1 MRLTFLAEHSV
12 DEYPDVM
19 DNSTHKPDIF
29 EGPDE
34 GGMNARLN
42 WLRAGVLG
50 ANDGIV
56 SIAALL
62 VGVAAATTE
71 LSVIVLAAIASV
83 AAGAL
88 SMGVGEFVS
97 VSAQRD
103 AEEAMLSRER
113 IWQKARPA
121 WELEQ
126 LVRLHM
132 ETGMS
137 ESTARLAA
145 KEQMD
150 KDPLGAHARMHLG
163 VDPDE
168 LTNPWAAGF
177 ASIVAFTIGG
187 LTPLL
192 TATVP
197 PASLRVPLT
206 FAMVLVALAITGYA
220 SARIAKSPATRAVLR
235 NILGG
240 ALAMTIT
247 YGIGLL
253 VGTSVV

>member
-1 MRLTFLAEHSV
+1 
-12 DEYPDVM
+12 M
-19 DNSTHKPDIF
+19 DSSTHKPDIF

-34 GGMNARLN
+34 EAMNSRLN

-62 VGVAAATTE
+62 VGVAAATTDIK
-71 LSVIVLAAIASV
+71 VIVLAAVASV
-83 AAGAL
+83 VAGAL

-103 AEEAMLSRER
+103 AEEALISRER

-126 LVRLHM
+126 LVRLNM

-137 ESTARLAA
+137 EATARDAA
-145 KEQMD
+145 KEQME
-150 KDPLGAHARMHLG
+150 KDPVGIHARMHLG
-163 VDPDE
+163 IDPDD
-168 LTNPWAAGF
+168 LTNPWAAGI
-177 ASIVAFTIGG
+177 ASIIAFTIGG
-187 LTPLL
+187 ITPLL
-192 TATVP
+192 TTTLP
-197 PASLRVPLT
+197 PASVRIPLT
-206 FAMVLVALAITGYA
+206 FAMVLVGLAITGYI
-220 SARIAKSPATRAVLR
+220 SARIAKSPPSRAVIR
-235 NILGG
+235 NVIGG
-240 ALAMTIT
+240 ALAMAIT

-253 VGTSVV
+253 VGGPV

>member
-1 MRLTFLAEHSV
+1 MSS
-12 DEYPDVM
+12 D
-19 DNSTHKPDIF
+19 THRPNIF
-29 EGPDE
+29 AGPDE
-34 GGMNARLN
+34 EAMSSRLN

-62 VGVAAATTE
+62 VGVAAATTD
-71 LSVIVLAAIASV
+71 LSIIILTAIASIV
-83 AAGAL
+83 AGAL

-103 AEEAMLSRER
+103 AEEALLDRER
-113 IWQKARPA
+113 IWQKARPH

-132 ETGMS
+132 DTGMS
-137 ESTARLAA
+137 EATARAA
-145 KEQMD
+145 ATEQMA
-150 KDPLGAHARMHLG
+150 KDPLNVHARMHLG
-163 VDPDE
+163 IDPDD

-192 TATVP
+192 TTTLP
-197 PASLRVPLT
+197 PAGWRIPLT
-206 FAMVLVALAITGYA
+206 FVLVAIALGITGYI
-220 SARIAKSPATRAVLR
+220 SAYIAKSPYPKAVIR
-235 NILGG
+235 NVLGG
-240 ALAMTIT
+240 SVAMAIT
-247 YGIGLL
+247 FGVGTL
-253 VGTSVV
+253 VGVAV

>member
-1 MRLTFLAEHSV
+1 MSSS
-12 DEYPDVM
+12 P
-19 DNSTHKPDIF
+19 THKADF
-29 EGPDE
+29 NRGPDE
-34 GGMNARLN
+34 ADISARLN

-71 LSVIVLAAIASV
+71 HSVIFTAAMAGI

-97 VSAQRD
+97 VSSQRD
-103 AEEAMLSRER
+103 AEEAQLARER
-113 IWQKARPA
+113 VWHKARPA

-126 LVRLHM
+126 LVRLNM

-137 ESTARLAA
+137 EPTARAA
-145 KEQMD
+145 SIEQTA
-150 KDPLGAHARMHLG
+150 KDPLAIHARMHLS

-168 LTNPWAAGF
+168 LTSPVHAGV
-177 ASIVAFTIGG
+177 ASLIAFTLGG
-187 LTPLL
+187 IAPLL
-192 TATVP
+192 TTLLP
-197 PASLRVPLT
+197 PANMRIPLT
-206 FAMVLVALAITGYA
+206 FIAVFVALAATGYA
-220 SARIAKSPATRAVLR
+220 SARVAHSPHIKSIVR
-235 NILGG
+235 NVSGG
-240 ALAMTIT
+240 TAAMIVT

-253 VGTSVV
+253 VGTAV